1 MDNLVLTGSQ
11 ELYVQATSSDI
22 SLSNSS
28 IDMSFFHSMGLSP
41 DTIEVEHRMACV
53 IMPFHPKYEKVYTSI
68 KNGCNKAEF
77 THHRTDE
84 EYTIGNILRNI
95 VTIILKSQV
104 VIAVIDGNN
113 PNVFYEVGIAHT
125 IGKPVIFVAN
135 KNRMDNKKFD
145 LDHNRIILYNNVQ
158 ELEKELSKYL
168 VNLGKHD
175 GSR

>member
-1 MDNLVLTGSQ
+1 M
-11 ELYVQATSSDI
+11 
-22 SLSNSS
+22 
-28 IDMSFFHSMGLSP
+28 
-41 DTIEVEHRMACV
+41 
-53 IMPFHPKYEKVYTSI
+53 
-68 KNGCNKAEF
+68 
-77 THHRTDE
+77 
-84 EYTIGNILRNI
+84 
-95 VTIILKSQV
+95 
-104 VIAVIDGNN
+104 IAVIDGNN